1 METLYKVSNTISK
14 ASKAAANDT
23 LGMVKRV
30 SGEKK
35 DKYKTLAELVKD
47 YDYPFERHSYETE
60 DGYINLC

>member
-1 METLYKVSNTISK
+1 MEKLYRVSNTISE

-35 DKYKTLAELVKD
+35 DKYKTLAELV
-47 YDYPFERHSYETE
+47 
-60 DGYINLC
+60 